1 MMTMTMAT
9 MMMMMM
15 MMTMAT
21 MTMMQTMATIPALP
35 SRFPQGASIRFAG
48 MRFASQLTAG
58 GGGST
63 AGWGARGAAAA
74 AAAAAARSV
83 GRLFLVLGYSFV
95 QKFFPT
101 PEQPLRNI
109 PGEMG
114 AVFSKLFAALIGN
127 REVRGSCCTLLAA
140 YEALSQALSRAIT
153 LRRFVC
159 SSLA

>member
-1 MMTMTMAT
+1 MCERDKGEGR
-9 MMMMMM
+9 
-15 MMTMAT
+15 
-21 MTMMQTMATIPALP
+21 
-35 SRFPQGASIRFAG
+35 SE
-48 MRFASQLTAG
+48 
-58 GGGST
+58 
-63 AGWGARGAAAA
+63 GWRGAYDDAIC
-74 AAAAAARSV
+74 RFSRTV
-83 GRLFLVLGYSFV
+83 
-95 QKFFPT
+95 PP
-101 PEQPLRNI
+101 PEQPQRNI

>member
-1 MMTMTMAT
+1 LMIPHESTLSLDVQSTQDYGIALQWTRDMTPHAPKIFV
-9 MMMMMM
+9 
-15 MMTMAT
+15 AKHR
-21 MTMMQTMATIPALP
+21 LP
-35 SRFPQGASIRFAG
+35 
-48 MRFASQLTAG
+48 MCEK
-58 GGGST
+58 GS
-63 AGWGARGAAAA
+63 
-74 AAAAAARSV
+74 SV
-83 GRLFLVLGYSFV
+83 
-95 QKFFPT
+95 PP
-101 PEQPLRNI
+101 PEQPQRNI

>member
-1 MMTMTMAT
+1 MCTGIVLYT
-9 MMMMMM
+9 
-15 MMTMAT
+15 
-21 MTMMQTMATIPALP
+21 
-35 SRFPQGASIRFAG
+35 FV
-48 MRFASQLTAG
+48 
-58 GGGST
+58 
-63 AGWGARGAAAA
+63 GWGARGAAAA
-74 AAAAAARSV
+74 AAAAAARSAAAAAAAAAAV
-83 GRLFLVLGYSFV
+83 SGRLFLWVI
-95 QKFFPT
+95 QKFFPP
-101 PEQPLRNI
+101 PEQPQRNI

>member
-1 MMTMTMAT
+1 MCTGIVLYT
-9 MMMMMM
+9 
-15 MMTMAT
+15 
-21 MTMMQTMATIPALP
+21 
-35 SRFPQGASIRFAG
+35 FV
-48 MRFASQLTAG
+48 
-58 GGGST
+58 
-63 AGWGARGAAAA
+63 GWGARGAAAA
-74 AAAAAARSV
+74 AAAAAARSAAAAAAAAAAV
-83 GRLFLVLGYSFV
+83 LGRLFLVLGVIYKNSS
-95 QKFFPT
+95 PP
-101 PEQPLRNI
+101 PEQPQRNI